1 MSGTVKGGKKAAETN
16 KSKYG
21 KDFYRN
27 IGHKGGS
34 AWSDKLKGFAA
45 NPELAKKVGREIG
58 KKTKRGYRWLGDDEQ
73 NGYGRYKSIETGETV
88 VMKYGKAE

>member
-16 KSKYG
+16 RAKYG
-21 KDFYRN
+21 EDFYKE

-45 NPELAKKVGREIG
+45 NPELAK
-58 KKTKRGYRWLGDDEQ
+58 
-73 NGYGRYKSIETGETV
+73 
-88 VMKYGKAE
+88 

>member
-1 MSGTVKGGKKAAETN
+1 MAGTRKGGLKAAATN
-16 KSKYG
+16 RAKYG
-21 KDFYRN
+21 EDFYKE

-58 KKTKRGYRWLGDDEQ
+58 RKTKRGFKWLGDFGS
-73 NGYGRYKSIETGETV
+73 NRGRYRNLETGKVTI
-88 VMKYGKAE
+88 MKYSKKQ